1 MIKLTDMTLMR
12 GSKVLLDSVNVEIP
26 PSQKVAL
33 IGANGCGKSSLFALL
48 RSELS
53 TETGGV
59 FIPTAWRIVSVAQ
72 EVDISQRTALD
83 YVIDGDTHLR
93 KLQQQ
98 LATEEASTSQN
109 GERVADLHGKLDE
122 AGVYAIEARASTI
135 LAGLGFSQQQLT
147 SPVSAFSGGWQMRLN
162 LAQALLC
169 PSDLLLLDEPTNH
182 LDLDAVIWL
191 EKWIQRY
198 EGTLLLISHD
208 KAFIDNCADRII
220 SVEQQQLFSYTGNYS
235 AYEKQKAERA
245 RLQNIEY
252 QKQQDKVQHL
262 QSFIDR
268 FKAKASKAKQAQS
281 RIKQLERMETLIPA
295 HLSSPFSFGFVPPEK
310 LPNPLVSMEQVKIG
324 YDQTVIL
331 GEVKLN
337 LVPGSR
343 IGLLGRNGAGKS
355 TLIKLLAGE
364 KDPIS
369 GRYDISAGLNV
380 GYFAQHQLEFLD
392 LEASALT
399 HIQRLDST
407 ATEQSIRDFL
417 GGFNF
422 NGDSALKPVAPFS
435 GGEKARLVLAM
446 IVYQKPNLLLLDEP
460 TNHLDLEMR
469 EALNLALQ
477 GFEGAMI
484 LVSHDRFL
492 LTSVC
497 EEFYLVD
504 SGKVDVFSGDVDDY
518 RQWLIDSEKRT
529 NTELKAS
536 EVANDGSAGQSV
548 DRKTQ
553 KRLDAEFRK
562 ITSPLKKQISQAEKR
577 MDTFAKTL
585 SSLEDQLA
593 DADIYVEQRKDD
605 LIVLLAAQ
613 KDAQQGLNQAEM
625 EWIEAQEELE
635 LLQQSFVDGESFAT
649 SKD

>member
-1 MIKLTDMTLMR
+1 MR
-12 GSKVLLDSVNVEIP
+12 GSKILLDSIDVEIP

-48 RSELS
+48 RAELS
-53 TETGGV
+53 TETGDV
-59 FIPTAWRIVSVAQ
+59 FIPSVWRIVSVAQ
-72 EVDISQRTALD
+72 EVDISQCSALD
-83 YVIDGDTHLR
+83 YVIDGDKHLR
-93 KLQQQ
+93 MLQQQ
-98 LATEEASTSQN
+98 LKDEESAETHD
-109 GERVADLHGKLDE
+109 GERIAELHGKLDE
-122 AGVYAIEARASTI
+122 AGIYAIEARAATI
-135 LAGLGFSQQQLT
+135 LAGLGFSQAQLT
-147 SPVSAFSGGWQMRLN
+147 DPVSAFSGGWQMRLN

-220 SVEQQQLFSYTGNYS
+220 SVEQQKLFSYTGNYS

-295 HLSSPFSFGFVPPEK
+295 HLSSPFSFGFTPPDK
-310 LPNPLVSMEQVKIG
+310 LPNPLVSMEKVQIG
-324 YDQTVIL
+324 YGETVIL
-331 GEVKLN
+331 DEVKLN

-364 KDPIS
+364 KEPIS

-392 LEASALT
+392 LDASALT
-399 HIQRLDST
+399 HIQRLDSK

-422 NGDSALKPVAPFS
+422 HGDSALKPVAPFS

-477 GFEGAMI
+477 GFDGAMI

-504 SGKVDVFSGDVDDY
+504 SGKVDAFHGDVDDY
-518 RQWLIDSEKRT
+518 RQWLIDSEKRL
-529 NTELKAS
+529 NSDLKLDKISSDNKA
-536 EVANDGSAGQSV
+536 EPSV

-553 KRLDAEFRK
+553 KRLEAEFRK
-562 ITSPLKKQISQAEKR
+562 TTAPLKKQISQAEKR
-577 MDTFAKTL
+577 METYSTALT
-585 SSLEDQLA
+585 SLEEQLA
-593 DADIYVEQRKDD
+593 EADIYADHRKED
-605 LIVLLAAQ
+605 LLALLAAQ
-613 KDAQQGLNQAEM
+613 KEAQQGLNDAEM
-625 EWIEAQEELE
+625 EWIEAQESLE
-635 LLQQSFVDGESFAT
+635 VLEQSFAEGNYSVTDEN
-649 SKD
+649 